1 MIKIN
6 KIILYYLFLNYSLI
20 FKYIN
25 LINFNL
31 NYIINIIGDWAQSP
45 LLTKF
50 NIKYNI
56 TN

>member
-31 NYIINIIGDWAQSP
+31 NYII
-45 LLTKF
+45 
-50 NIKYNI
+50 
-56 TN
+56 